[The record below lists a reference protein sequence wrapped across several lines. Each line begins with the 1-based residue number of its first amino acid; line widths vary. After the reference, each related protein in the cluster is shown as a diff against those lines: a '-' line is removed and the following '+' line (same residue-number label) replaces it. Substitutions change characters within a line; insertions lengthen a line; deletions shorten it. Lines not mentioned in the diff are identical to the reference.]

1 MNSHDALKI
10 GLAFGDL
17 AAKSCIVLF
26 LAWMANRC
34 FRNQSASTRHLVWL
48 TGFVLLILLPVVTLV
63 VPGKS
68 LPLIKDLAP
77 AQPMTVHRTEVEA
90 MVSANVPLENS
101 SDYFASVTEPTET
114 LAPPVV
120 QQQASALNS
129 KFDWQAGLICM
140 ILLWLAGL
148 SIVVG
153 KALRG
158 LVAIRRF
165 QTCSSLPYPNR
176 SDITP
181 TKIAIQV
188 GINRRWDLRLST
200 SGIPPAAMTWGV
212 IRPVVLMPKDSDSWT
227 QERLEAVLLH
237 ELAHVRR
244 FDSVSQ
250 LIALIVCAL
259 YWFNPL
265 VWLCARAMRAE
276 AESAADD
283 TVIRMGIRPSDY
295 ASELLRIAAELGQ
308 RRQPFSPIG
317 VSVMKQSKIESRVK
331 AILDPSARRRR
342 GVTVLES
349 IATIAVA
356 GIAMLPLGALR
367 AGVFQQEPPKPP
379 TLVAPNQVAP
389 PAVLAIPP
397 IPVAPPA
404 KLSPPCPR
412 QVAPPARVA
421 SVAPVQSHAKPKG
434 IHQAKA
440 NPVLLRNANAATEVF
455 DVLASVGQLDL
466 VEAKLKQDQAQA
478 SKVQAEKSRDQKAN
492 AEKAFAEAIAHNGL
506 KSANPQVEIADGVA
520 DSQRINAI
528 LAEAFRKRD
537 EAVSQDV
544 LRQVLAQQKVQADQR
559 QQALSALRDAKS
571 QRQNRE
577 LVEKIDEL
585 FSQKRTQNSGKLS
598 PETRKRIDEAIRQM
612 QGQSQLMHAQIEEA
626 RAQMNRTQKEV
637 ERQRELIR
645 RLQNIQ
651 LRLTESQRHANGKE
665 SLNALT
671 YLQTELTV
679 ARAKLAQLEHLH
691 RKGIISKD
699 KVGQAEA
706 ELRKASDAYR
716 QAEQALKMPL
726 KKKV

>member
-10 GLAFGDL
+10 GLVGGDL
-17 AAKSCIVLF
+17 AAKSCIVL
-26 LAWMANRC
+26 LIAWAATRC
-34 FRNQSASTRHLVWL
+34 LRHQSASSRHLVWL
-48 TGFVLLILLPVVTLV
+48 AGFGILLLLPVFTLV
-63 VPGKS
+63 VPGKQF
-68 LPLIKDLAP
+68 PVI
-77 AQPMTVHRTEVEA
+77 RE
-90 MVSANVPLENS
+90 SANSQSTTVQSPTEEMSGRLIDPINNDPVELS
-101 SDYFASVTEPTET
+101 SLQLKSDALTLPVIAEPAAVANRGWSGPNLMECLMGLWLVGFAVVAARSIRGVLAVRRFRRQSSQPFPNRIGFTFASV
-114 LAPPVV
+114 A
-120 QQQASALNS
+120 
-129 KFDWQAGLICM
+129 
-140 ILLWLAGL
+140 
-148 SIVVG
+148 
-153 KALRG
+153 R
-158 LVAIRRF
+158 
-165 QTCSSLPYPNR
+165 
-176 SDITP
+176 
-181 TKIAIQV
+181 QV
-188 GINRRWDLRLST
+188 GVTRPWDLRLST
-200 SGIPPAAMTWGV
+200 SRIPPAAMTWG
-212 IRPVVLMPKDSDSWT
+212 IFHPVVLMPKDSDSWT

-250 LIALIVCAL
+250 LIALAASAL

-434 IHQAKA
+434 IQQAKA
-440 NPVLLRNANAATEVF
+440 NPVLLRHANATTEVF
-455 DVLASVGQLDL
+455 DMLASVGQLDL

-492 AEKAFAEAIAHNGL
+492 AEKAFAEAIAQNGL
-506 KSANPQVEIADGVA
+506 KSANPQVEVADGVA

-544 LRQVLAQQKVQADQR
+544 LRQVLAQQKVQAEQR
-559 QQALSALRDAKS
+559 QQALSGLRDAKS

-577 LVEKIDEL
+577 LVERIDEL
-585 FSQKRTQNSGKLS
+585 FSQKTTQNSGKLS

-626 RAQMNRTQKEV
+626 RAQLNRTQKEV

-651 LRLTESQRHANGKE
+651 LRLTESKRHANGKE
-665 SLNALT
+665 SLNALA

-726 KKKV
+726 KTKG

>member
-1 MNSHDALKI
+1 MNTHDALKT
-10 GLAFGDL
+10 GLVCGDL
-17 AAKSCIVLF
+17 AAKSCIVL
-26 LAWMANRC
+26 LIAWVATRC
-34 FRNQSASTRHLVWL
+34 LRHQSASSRHLVWL
-48 TGFVLLILLPVVTLV
+48 AGFCVLLVLPVFTLV
-63 VPGKS
+63 VPGKQF
-68 LPLIKDLAP
+68 PVI
-77 AQPMTVHRTEVEA
+77 RE
-90 MVSANVPLENS
+90 SANSQFTPVQGSTAEMNGRLIDQNYSDSVELS
-101 SDYFASVTEPTET
+101 SVQLRSDAVTLPVITEPAAKADRGWSGLNIMKCLMGLWLIGFAVVAARSIRGVLAVRRFRRQSSQPFPNRIGFTFASV
-114 LAPPVV
+114 A
-120 QQQASALNS
+120 
-129 KFDWQAGLICM
+129 
-140 ILLWLAGL
+140 
-148 SIVVG
+148 
-153 KALRG
+153 R
-158 LVAIRRF
+158 
-165 QTCSSLPYPNR
+165 
-176 SDITP
+176 
-181 TKIAIQV
+181 QV
-188 GINRRWDLRLST
+188 GVTRPWDLRLST
-200 SGIPPAAMTWGV
+200 SRIPPAAMTWG
-212 IRPVVLMPKDSDSWT
+212 IFHPVVLMPKDSDSWT

-250 LIALIVCAL
+250 LIALAASAL

-283 TVIRMGIRPSDY
+283 TVIRMGIKPSVY

-308 RRQPFSPIG
+308 RRQPYSHIG

-367 AGVFQQEPPKPP
+367 AGVFQQETPKPP

-421 SVAPVQSHAKPKG
+421 SVAPIQ
-434 IHQAKA
+434 
-440 NPVLLRNANAATEVF
+440 
-455 DVLASVGQLDL
+455 
-466 VEAKLKQDQAQA
+466 
-478 SKVQAEKSRDQKAN
+478 
-492 AEKAFAEAIAHNGL
+492 
-506 KSANPQVEIADGVA
+506 
-520 DSQRINAI
+520 
-528 LAEAFRKRD
+528 
-537 EAVSQDV
+537 
-544 LRQVLAQQKVQADQR
+544 
-559 QQALSALRDAKS
+559 
-571 QRQNRE
+571 
-577 LVEKIDEL
+577 
-585 FSQKRTQNSGKLS
+585 
-598 PETRKRIDEAIRQM
+598 IDEAIRQI
-612 QGQSQLMHAQIEEA
+612 QGQSQLMRAQIEEA
-626 RAQMNRTQKEV
+626 RAQLNRTQKEV

-651 LRLTESQRHANGKE
+651 LRLTESKRHANGKE
-665 SLNALT
+665 SLNALA

-679 ARAKLAQLEHLH
+679 ARAKLAQLEHLN

-726 KKKV
+726 KTKG

>member
-10 GLAFGDL
+10 GLALGDL

-26 LAWMANRC
+26 LAWMATRC
-34 FRNQSASTRHLVWL
+34 LRKQSASTRHLVWL
-48 TGFVLLILLPVVTLV
+48 TGFVLLILLPIFTLV

-68 LPLIKDLAP
+68 LPIIRDLASTGP
-77 AQPMTVHRTEVEA
+77 LAINRTEIEA
-90 MVSANVPLENS
+90 TVSASVPTDYG
-101 SDYFASVTEPTET
+101 SDYFASVTEPTVK
-114 LAPPVV
+114 LAPPVP
-120 QQQASALNS
+120 QKKDSQLNTQ
-129 KFDWQAGLICM
+129 FDWQAGLLCVIA
-140 ILLWLAGL
+140 LWLAGL
-148 SIVVG
+148 CIVVG

-158 LVAIRRF
+158 LVAVHRF
-165 QTCSSLPYPNR
+165 RTCSSLPYPNR
-176 SDITP
+176 CDITP
-181 TKIAIQV
+181 TQVAHQV
-188 GINRRWDLRLST
+188 GIHRRWDLRLST

-212 IRPVVLMPKDSDSWT
+212 VRPVVLMPKDSDSWT

-250 LIALIVCAL
+250 LIALVVSAL

-349 IATIAVA
+349 ITTVAVA

-379 TLVAPNQVAP
+379 KIVAP
-389 PAVLAIPP
+389 PQIAPPHALPIPP
-397 IPVAPPA
+397 IPVAAPA

-412 QVAPPARVA
+412 QTAPTAAVAPI
-421 SVAPVQSHAKPKG
+421 APVQIPVKPTG
-434 IHQAKA
+434 IHPAKA
-440 NPVLLRNANAATEVF
+440 NAVHFRHANTAAEVF
-455 DVLASVGQLDL
+455 DMLASVGQLDRA
-466 VEAKLKQDQAQA
+466 EAKLKQDQAQGL
-478 SKVQAEKSRDQKAN
+478 KVLAEKSTDQKVI
-492 AEKAFAEAIAHNGL
+492 AEKAYAEAIAQNWQ
-506 KSANPQVEIADGVA
+506 KSAIPQVELADQVA
-520 DSQRINAI
+520 DTQRIDAI
-528 LAEAFRKRD
+528 LAEVFRKRD

-544 LRQVLAQQKVQADQR
+544 FRQVLAQQKAQAEQR
-559 QQALSALRDAKS
+559 QQALSALRDAYA

-577 LVEKIDEL
+577 LAARIEEL
-585 FSQKRTQNSGKLS
+585 FSQQGAQNSGKLS
-598 PETRKRIDEAIRQM
+598 PETRKRMDEALRQM
-612 QGQSQLMHAQIEEA
+612 RGQSQHVRAQIEEA
-626 RAQMNRTQKEV
+626 RAQLNQTRKEV

-645 RLQNIQ
+645 RLESVK
-651 LRLTESQRHANGKE
+651 LRLIESQRQASGKE
-665 SLNALT
+665 SLAALT

-679 ARAKLAQLEHLH
+679 ARAKLAQLKHLH
-691 RKGIISKD
+691 SKGVISED
-699 KVGQAEA
+699 KVDQAEA
-706 ELRKASDAYR
+706 ELKRATEAFR
-716 QAEQALKMPL
+716 QAERALKMPL